1 MERQVLHRAPEIK
14 KECCFSHQIIDDN
27 SSTRYIFVLYY
38 MVLIIIPENSNSFS
52 QLQGGNVYASHRHS
66 LIFT

>member
-14 KECCFSHQIIDDN
+14 KECCFSHQIIDDD
-27 SSTRYIFVLYY
+27 SSTPYILCLILA
-38 MVLIIIPENSNSFS
+38 LIIIPENSNSFP
-52 QLQGGNVYASHRHS
+52 QLQGGIVYASHRHS